1 MILGIDLSNIR
12 AGGGVTHISEVLR
25 YGRPVDFGFK
35 QVVAWGST
43 NTLSSLCDQ
52 LWLGKAHA
60 PILNRSLPWRIYWQQ
75 IILPKL
81 LKQNQCNLIFSPGGT
96 LPQHISV
103 PTVTMSQ
110 NMLPFEPKEA
120 ARYKAVSMRA
130 RFKLLNIV
138 QGMSFQ
144 RADGV
149 VFLTEYAKK
158 TVYAQLKKKPLQTAI
173 VPHGISKDFFSPP
186 RAQKPLDSYSL
197 ANPFRL
203 LYVSIVDVYKHQW
216 HVAEAVAVL
225 RNKGFPVVIDFVGSS
240 YPQAIR
246 RFKNTVYE
254 LDTNGSFITYKD
266 FIPYNELPKVYH
278 QADAFAFA
286 SSCENMPNILLEAMA
301 AGLPIACSNR
311 GPMPEVLGNAGVYFD
326 PEYPDQIVDAL
337 AMLLKDHG
345 LRARLAQEAYNRAQE
360 YSWERCADETFSF
373 LAEVIKVNKETTKCL
388 KAKHYS

>member
-12 AGGGVTHISEVLR
+12 AGGGITHICEILAHAS
-25 YGRPVDFGFK
+25 PVDFGFK
-35 QVVAWGST
+35 RVIAWGSID
-43 NTLSSLCDQ
+43 TLSSLCDQ
-52 LWLGKAHA
+52 SWLKKAHV
-60 PILNRSLPWRIYWQQ
+60 PILDRSLPWRICWQQ
-75 IILPKL
+75 VVLPKL

-120 ARYKAVSMRA
+120 ARYKAVSMRT

-144 RADGV
+144 RADGLI
-149 VFLTEYAKK
+149 FLTEYAKK
-158 TVYAQLKKKPLQTAI
+158 TIYTQLKKKPLQTAI

-186 RAQKPLDSYSL
+186 RVQKPLDSYSW

-225 RNKGFPVVIDFVGSS
+225 RNKGFPVAIDFVGSS
-240 YPQAIR
+240 YSQAML
-246 RFKNTVYE
+246 RFKDTVYE
-254 LDTNGSFITYKD
+254 LDPNGSFINYKG
-266 FIPYNELPKVYH
+266 FMPYNELPEVYH
-278 QADAFAFA
+278 QADAFVFA

-311 GPMPEVLGNAGVYFD
+311 GPMPEVLGDAGVYFD
-326 PEYPDQIVDAL
+326 PGRSEEIADAL

-345 LRARLAQEAYNRAQE
+345 LRTKLANEVYEKAKK
-360 YSWERCADETFSF
+360 YSWERCARETFSF
-373 LAEVIKVNKETTKCL
+373 LAEVIKTNKGATTNNV
-388 KAKHYS
+388 